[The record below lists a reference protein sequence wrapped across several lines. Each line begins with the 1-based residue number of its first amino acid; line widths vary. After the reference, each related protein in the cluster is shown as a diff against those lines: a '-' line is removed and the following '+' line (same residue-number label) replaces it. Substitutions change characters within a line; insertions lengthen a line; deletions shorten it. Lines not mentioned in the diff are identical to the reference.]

1 MGADICT
8 GSRSSKADMLTRP
21 VDFILISTGLY
32 FISCGVFRTT
42 GWLNH
47 NQETYALLG

>member
-1 MGADICT
+1 MGGHRYRLA
-8 GSRSSKADMLTRP
+8 KADMLIRP
-21 VDFILISTGLY
+21 VDFILISNGLC

-47 NQETYALLG
+47 DQETYALLG